1 MGPRWIAHVAAI
13 FGLMAVGI
21 GAMGSHSLPDRLK
34 KSGLDEVQ
42 VAKKLEQCEIG
53 VKYQMYHA
61 LAMLAVGLSAL
72 PKNSALA
79 RAACGMFLAGSLFFC
94 GGLYSLSLFHTLGH
108 WAIVPLGGVM
118 FMIGWILLGLSVSF
132 RPKNA
137 DLNSN

>member
-1 MGPRWIAHVAAI
+1 MGPRWIALVAAV

-42 VAKKLEQCEIG
+42 VTKKLEQCEIG

-72 PKNSALA
+72 PKSSALA
-79 RAACGMFLAGSLFFC
+79 RAACGMFLVGTVFFC
-94 GGLYSLSLFHTLGH
+94 GGLYSLSLFNTLGH
-108 WAIVPLGGVM
+108 WVIVPLGGGM
-118 FMIGWILLGLSVSF
+118 FMVGWILLGLAMLL
-132 RPKNA
+132 RPKCLDPSVN
-137 DLNSN
+137 

>member
-1 MGPRWIAHVAAI
+1 MGPRWIALVAAI

-34 KSGLDEVQ
+34 KSGLDEAQ

-72 PKNSALA
+72 AKNSALA
-79 RAACGMFLAGSLFFC
+79 RAACGMFLAGTLFFC
-94 GGLYSLSLFHTLGH
+94 GGLYRLALFNTLGH

-118 FMIGWILLGLSVSF
+118 FMIGWILLGLSMSF

-137 DLNSN
+137 DLNSK

>member
-1 MGPRWIAHVAAI
+1 MGPRWIAFVAAI

-34 KSGLDEVQ
+34 KSGLDEAQ

-72 PKNSALA
+72 PSRSALA
-79 RAACGMFLAGSLFFC
+79 RAACGMFLAGSIFFAVVC
-94 GGLYSLSLFHTLGH
+94 IACLSSIRWGTGR
-108 WAIVPLGGVM
+108 
-118 FMIGWILLGLSVSF
+118 SF
-132 RPKNA
+132 RWGVSC
-137 DLNSN
+137 L

>member
-1 MGPRWIAHVAAI
+1 MGPRWIALVAAI

-34 KSGLDEVQ
+34 KSGLDEAQ

-72 PKNSALA
+72 PNRSALA

-94 GGLYSLSLFHTLGH
+94 GGLYSLSLFNTLGH

-118 FMIGWILLGLSVSF
+118 FMIGWIMLGLAMLF